1 MFDRPS
7 KKKTRLPDVTLFV
20 PLVLIAWLVIVLLVP
35 AHVPASSADLRVF
48 AAASLKDA
56 IGDANVRYQ
65 RVTGRKVV
73 ASFGGSDTLA
83 QQIKNGTP
91 ADIFI
96 SADIDWMDYLAKH
109 SLIKPETRFNF
120 LGNKLVL
127 IASVDRAPTLSIGPK
142 FPLAQALGDG
152 RLAIADPA
160 SVPAG
165 KYAKA
170 ALETLGV
177 WASVEGRL
185 ALAPDVRAALEIVC
199 HREAPLGIVYQ
210 TDAVA
215 EQDADIVGTFPAF
228 SHSPIIYPLAVT
240 TASTNRDAKSYVA
253 FLRSPEI
260 EAAFGLQGFAVLRA
274 KPTAA
279 SAIEPLTVVARSQL

>member
-7 KKKTRLPDVTLFV
+7 KKKTRLPGVTLFV
-20 PLVLIAWLVIVLLVP
+20 PLVLTAWLVIVLLVVP

-65 RVTGRKVV
+65 RGTGRRVV

-83 QQIKNGTP
+83 QQIENGAP

-96 SADIDWMDYLAKH
+96 SADEDWMDDLAKR

-127 IASVDRAPTLSIGPK
+127 VASAGSASMLAIGPN
-142 FPLAQALGDG
+142 FPLAQALGNG
-152 RLAIADPA
+152 RLAIANPA

-185 ALAPDVRAALEIVC
+185 APAPDVRGALEIVC
-199 HREAPLGIVYQ
+199 HHEAPLGIVYQ

-215 EQDADIVGTFPAF
+215 EQDADIVGTFPA
-228 SHSPIIYPLAVT
+228 SSYPPIIYPLAVT
-240 TASTNRDAKSYVA
+240 TASTNPDARFYVA
-253 FLRSPEI
+253 FLRSPEGK
-260 EAAFGLQGFAVLRA
+260 AAFGLQGFALLR
-274 KPTAA
+274 
-279 SAIEPLTVVARSQL
+279 

>member
-20 PLVLIAWLVIVLLVP
+20 PLLLIAWLVIVLLVP

-83 QQIKNGTP
+83 QQIKNGTT

-109 SLIKPETRFNF
+109 GLIKSETRFNF

-127 IASVDRAPTLSIGPK
+127 IASVGHAPTLSIGPN

-152 RLAIADPA
+152 RLAIANPA

-185 ALAPDVRAALEIVC
+185 APAPDVRAALEIVC
-199 HREAPLGIVYQ
+199 HREAPLGVVYQ
-210 TDAVA
+210 TDAAA
-215 EQDADIVGTFPAF
+215 EQDADIVGTFPA
-228 SHSPIIYPLAVT
+228 S
-240 TASTNRDAKSYVA
+240 
-253 FLRSPEI
+253 
-260 EAAFGLQGFAVLRA
+260 
-274 KPTAA
+274 
-279 SAIEPLTVVARSQL
+279 